1 MTQRNMV
8 NSTVLWVNIQESP
21 AWWVESNAVQ
31 NRIPDSDDDCIECV
45 WTFRKE
51 AIISSRALVNEQQKI
66 VSKLQQLDCIKSENK
81 MHSKQNCPLKPKK
94 QKLQA
99 KKRKARN

>member
-81 MHSKQNCPLKPKK
+81 MQSKQTKLSPKT
-94 QKLQA
+94 QKTKTPSQ
-99 KKRKARN
+99 KKKS